1 MVVCSLVKAH
11 NQKPQ
16 KQWFSGGRC
25 IRISWKQNNH
35 HTKLKVSRIPD
46 WQQHILPQHAFFF
59 FLRNLPPPPPYN
71 PKAVV
76 FNSSPPHPKD
86 IWQCLKTFLVVMSWH
101 WIRGTGRFWH
111 IDNRG
116 KDATKYPTIS
126 RTALHSKELSGP
138 KYQHYWRWKILPHS
152 KKLNAGKIEGFLLG
166 H

>member
-1 MVVCSLVKAH
+1 MVVFSLVKAH

-25 IRISWKQNNH
+25 IRISWKQNNPH
-35 HTKLKVSRIPD
+35 KIRNVQNPRLTTTYL
-46 WQQHILPQHAFFF
+46 ATTCFFF
-59 FLRNLPPPPPYN
+59 FLTNLPPPPPYN

-76 FNSSPPHPKD
+76 FNSPSPHPKD

-138 KYQHYWRWKILPHS
+138 KYQHYWSCKILPIVRNS
-152 KKLNAGKIEGFLLG
+152 MLCKLKVFY
-166 H
+166 